1 MMNSFFLT
9 KSFYLH
15 QFRQRFGK
23 RWFSSSLIES
33 HLTSFQ
39 KILESKEGSILLSD
53 SAKSDELIR
62 YNQDWTKKYFGKSRI
77 VLKPS
82 STEEVS
88 EVLAYCQKHSI
99 GVVPQGGNTS
109 LVGGAI
115 SLYDEDVIVSL
126 ERMNKIIYHDSVGG
140 ILTCE
145 AGCIL
150 QDLESY
156 LHEHTYCTLPYDLGA
171 KGSCQIGGNIATN
184 AGGLRLVRYGN
195 LHGLVLG
202 LEVVLPNG
210 QILRQ
215 NMISFTTPSDKTNE
229 TGSGSQTIHT
239 SLRKDNTGY
248 DLKQLFIG
256 SEGTLGI
263 ITKVSI
269 HTPPAPLS
277 QNVTL
282 LTLNSEARIQ
292 DIADIF
298 LDSKKRLNEILS
310 AFEFWD
316 DDCHAL
322 VDHYLNTSS
331 SKDQVNQEKGR
342 NPNQKYILIETMGSY
357 EAHDDEKLLN
367 FLEEQMQLPLIT
379 ATTSPPTAVPD
390 KTMVEDGVMAKDL
403 SEVKQ
408 LWSRRELIPLA
419 AGSHPETIVVLK
431 YDLSLP
437 QIYMYE
443 PIVQTRQRLE
453 QWWENLDKDSSIQ
466 SNDVVALKAYFLV
479 PRAIGFGHFGDG
491 NIHLN
496 VLLRKR
502 IRNSDD
508 SVLNPEQLTRQK
520 ELTSLYKQLVLAVIE
535 PWVYD
540 QIYLQWQ
547 GSISAE
553 HGIGIQKTSYLPS
566 IKSSI
571 EFEMMQAL
579 KKIFDPNEI
588 MNRGKLFPFPSPS
601 SSREY

>member
-1 MMNSFFLT
+1 MNSFFLT

-39 KILESKEGSILLSD
+39 KILGCKEGSILLSD
-53 SAKSDELIR
+53 SAKSDELIK

-115 SLYDEDVIVSL
+115 ALYDEDVIVSL

-215 NMISFTTPSDKTNE
+215 NMISVTTPSDKTNE

-322 VDHYLNTSS
+322 VDHYLNPSS

-466 SNDVVALKAYFLV
+466 SNDVAALKAYFLV

>member
-9 KSFYLH
+9 KSSYLH

-379 ATTSPPTAVPD
+379 STTSPPTVVPD
-390 KTMVEDGVMAKDL
+390 KTMIEDGVMAKDL

>member
-1 MMNSFFLT
+1 MNSFFFIRSST
-9 KSFYLH
+9 LH

-33 HLTSFQ
+33 HLPSF
-39 KILESKEGSILLSD
+39 KTILGNKEGSIVLSD

-88 EVLAYCQKHSI
+88 EVLTYCQKHSI

-115 SLYDEDVIVSL
+115 ALYDEDVIVSL
-126 ERMNKIIYHDSVGG
+126 ERMNKVIYHDSVGG

-156 LHEHTYCTLPYDLGA
+156 LHQHTYSTLPYDLGA

-215 NMISFTTPSDKTNE
+215 NMISVTTPSDKPNE
-229 TGSGSQTIHT
+229 TGNGSQTIHT

-282 LTLNSEARIQ
+282 LTLNSDARIQ

-298 LDSKKRLNEILS
+298 LDSKK
-310 AFEFWD
+310 
-316 DDCHAL
+316 
-322 VDHYLNTSS
+322 
-331 SKDQVNQEKGR
+331 
-342 NPNQKYILIETMGSY
+342 
-357 EAHDDEKLLN
+357 
-367 FLEEQMQLPLIT
+367 
-379 ATTSPPTAVPD
+379 
-390 KTMVEDGVMAKDL
+390 KTK
-403 SEVKQ
+403 
-408 LWSRRELIPLA
+408 
-419 AGSHPETIVVLK
+419 
-431 YDLSLP
+431 
-437 QIYMYE
+437 
-443 PIVQTRQRLE
+443 
-453 QWWENLDKDSSIQ
+453 
-466 SNDVVALKAYFLV
+466 
-479 PRAIGFGHFGDG
+479 
-491 NIHLN
+491 
-496 VLLRKR
+496 
-502 IRNSDD
+502 
-508 SVLNPEQLTRQK
+508 
-520 ELTSLYKQLVLAVIE
+520 
-535 PWVYD
+535 
-540 QIYLQWQ
+540 
-547 GSISAE
+547 
-553 HGIGIQKTSYLPS
+553 
-566 IKSSI
+566 
-571 EFEMMQAL
+571 
-579 KKIFDPNEI
+579 
-588 MNRGKLFPFPSPS
+588 
-601 SSREY
+601 

>member
-9 KSFYLH
+9 KSSYLH

-215 NMISFTTPSDKTNE
+215 NMISFTTPSDKANE

-322 VDHYLNTSS
+322 VDHYLNKSS

-379 ATTSPPTAVPD
+379 STTSPPTVVPD
-390 KTMVEDGVMAKDL
+390 KTMIEDGVMAKDL

-601 SSREY
+601 WSREY